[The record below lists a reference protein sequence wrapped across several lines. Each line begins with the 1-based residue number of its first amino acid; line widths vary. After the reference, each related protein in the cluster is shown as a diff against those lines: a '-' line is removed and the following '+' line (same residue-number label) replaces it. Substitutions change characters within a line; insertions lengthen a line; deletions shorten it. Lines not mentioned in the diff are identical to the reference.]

1 MFLPPPWYRIKKK
14 KKRTENQ
21 FICKTILIDFLPW
34 HNWIWLAFGFLK
46 SDWNIESNWNILKW
60 FNISWYVWNDGQK
73 TCLSWSDRLPLKLGR
88 GYLLEVLRRG
98 PPANKKLFTGGLS
111 ANKKLFTK
119 GPLANKKLFAGGPLE
134 NTKLYAGALSILCS
148 PEWSYAVLSC
158 L

>member
-1 MFLPPPWYRIKKK
+1 M
-14 KKRTENQ
+14 
-21 FICKTILIDFLPW
+21 
-34 HNWIWLAFGFLK
+34 
-46 SDWNIESNWNILKW
+46 
-60 FNISWYVWNDGQK
+60 
-73 TCLSWSDRLPLKLGR
+73 
-88 GYLLEVLRRG
+88 LEVLRRG

-158 L
+158 FSLYCMVLYSHAQSSKVLYRIILLYYFVLFGFFMVVQNVVWSYLVVYGP